1 MKVLMSAC
9 RGRLMTQ
16 TKPAHITALRATRI
30 QNKSRAREVR
40 TCVVAGEVG
49 KVLRSEIE
57 IKSNTGFVTNSM
69 WKKKIC
75 ETGLLSG
82 PASFIRPLR
91 IWNEQYIESLLEGVS
106 LLQEQ
111 SYCEMQLG
119 KKRKKK
125 NLKPT
130 YCSALSWMKPKCSAY
145 RYQSA
150 CWFTQHA
157 HTPGRNFCWDFCLY
171 TVATGRPGW
180 ANVRQRQSETF
191 SWAPYQ
197 LLLVN
202 NQSSDSDW
210 GCKIEPLFHEN
221 QTSPL
226 VAADIL
232 TDLCYHHH

>member
-1 MKVLMSAC
+1 M
-9 RGRLMTQ
+9 
-16 TKPAHITALRATRI
+16 
-30 QNKSRAREVR
+30 
-40 TCVVAGEVG
+40 
-49 KVLRSEIE
+49 
-57 IKSNTGFVTNSM
+57 
-69 WKKKIC
+69 KKKNLWNWAAVWPCQLYKTTENMKWAVYRKSAGRCKPIAR
-75 ETGLLSG
+75 TKLLWD
-82 PASFIRPLR
+82 AA
-91 IWNEQYIESLLEGVS
+91 
-106 LLQEQ
+106 
-111 SYCEMQLG
+111 G
-119 KKRKKK
+119 KKKKKK